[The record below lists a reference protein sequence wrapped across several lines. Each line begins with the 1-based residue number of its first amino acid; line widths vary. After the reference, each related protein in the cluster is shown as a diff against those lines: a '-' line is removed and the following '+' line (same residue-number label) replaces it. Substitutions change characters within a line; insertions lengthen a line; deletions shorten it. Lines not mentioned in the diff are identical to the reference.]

1 MSYTSLSV
9 DFTSQYNLY
18 IVLVV
23 FQKKALRVVRVVW
36 EISKADGCGK

>member
-1 MSYTSLSV
+1 MSYASLSV

-23 FQKKALRVVRVVW
+23 FQKKALRVVW
-36 EISKADGCGK
+36 EISKADGSGK